1 MVQWNHLCKN
11 LTSQHFQVL
20 LLTWPSVVL
29 HCSREV
35 KPEIDMVAHRY
46 LKSTRLKR
54 EEWRCSDKLIDHWGS
69 LDLFFFLKR
78 DAQLTS
84 LLPGCRITVTMKATK
99 WMRPLY
105 TSSRWY
111 LWRHVHIQPM
121 RSEEKQVSR
130 LVVLTLT
137 RAHCVCDRSSSHSI
151 VIIRRWVLALRS
163 ISWCYSSL
171 LSSAT
176 DVSCGRFILR
186 VPLGPL
192 ASDQIF
198 ISFT

>member
-35 KPEIDMVAHRY
+35 KPEIDKVAHRY

-130 LVVLTLT
+130 LVVLTLLERTASVTGAHHTASWSFDAECSPWEVSVGAT
-137 RAHCVCDRSSSHSI
+137 RAYCHRPLMFHV
-151 VIIRRWVLALRS
+151 VVL
-163 ISWCYSSL
+163 
-171 LSSAT
+171 
-176 DVSCGRFILR
+176 F
-186 VPLGPL
+186 
-192 ASDQIF
+192 
-198 ISFT
+198 